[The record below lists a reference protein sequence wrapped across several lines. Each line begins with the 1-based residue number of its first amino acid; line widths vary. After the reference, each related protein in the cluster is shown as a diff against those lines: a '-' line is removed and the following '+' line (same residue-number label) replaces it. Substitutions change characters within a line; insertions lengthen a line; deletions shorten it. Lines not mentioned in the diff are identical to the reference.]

1 MAHRGTV
8 CVHVPAAKTL
18 HDTLVDPVLVQ
29 VAVDIFAN
37 DREVATNLSEVFNGS
52 LLVERD
58 TASATVVG
66 RPGVLDH
73 IVANCCGV

>member
-1 MAHRGTV
+1 MAYRGTV
-8 CVHVPAAKTL
+8 CVYVPAAKIL
-18 HDTLVDPVLVQ
+18 YDTLVDPVLVQ

-37 DREVATNLSEVFNGS
+37 DWEVATNLSEVLDGS

-58 TASATVVG
+58 TVSATVVG
-66 RPGVLDH
+66 RPGVLDY